1 MSAADVFTAARNS
14 LGSAA
19 AVRSAQDA
27 DFRRRREGV
36 LQVLADDDA
45 LMAVGTQDAL
55 VYLACELG
63 PALQDDYRDAL
74 AMLTHGR
81 AVDVWALLSKDTQ
94 DTLTELMPNGPGFVA
109 QLMADIATQWRA

>member
-1 MSAADVFTAARNS
+1 MTAPSTFTSARNS
-14 LGSAA
+14 LGSACA
-19 AVRSAQDA
+19 GRSAQDA
-27 DFRRRREGV
+27 DFRRRRDGV
-36 LQVLADDDA
+36 LQVLADDA

-74 AMLTHGR
+74 AVLTHGR
-81 AVDVWALLSKDTQ
+81 AADVWVLLPEDTRQ
-94 DTLTELMPNGPGFVA
+94 TLTGRVPDGPGFVA